1 MKGKDFSSIREKMK
15 RTQKEMSEIL
25 GVSLKAIQSYEQG
38 WRRIPAYVERQAL
51 LLLAMKTG
59 TRERI
64 SPCWEIRGC
73 PWKIREACP
82 AWEFESGHIC
92 WFINGTICQGEP
104 QGSWSQKRSYVEDVK
119 FLSRLWNVWGFV
131 AAAKLLR
138 GKGEK
143 NPCAFSSNSPS

>member
-1 MKGKDFSSIREKMK
+1 MKSKDFSSIRKKMK
-15 RTQKEMSEIL
+15 RTQKQMSEIL

-51 LLLAMKTG
+51 FLLAMKTG

-73 PWKIREACP
+73 PRKIRETCP

-104 QGSWSQKRSYVEDVK
+104 QGSWSQKMVLCRRCEVFVSFMK
-119 FLSRLWNVWGFV
+119 RLGFPCG
-131 AAAKLLR
+131 
-138 GKGEK
+138 GKIT
-143 NPCAFSSNSPS
+143 